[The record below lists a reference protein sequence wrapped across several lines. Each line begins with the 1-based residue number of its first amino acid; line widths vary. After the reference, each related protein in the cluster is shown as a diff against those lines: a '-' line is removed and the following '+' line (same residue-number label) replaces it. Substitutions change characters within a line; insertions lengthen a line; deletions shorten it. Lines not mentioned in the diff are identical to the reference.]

1 MCGEETLP
9 LSFGATSV
17 TQGMENAGDQKAVN
31 LHGSLEL
38 FFFFPLHIHRSRED
52 TYVFSGRAKGIFMTW
67 EPTVDCD
74 G

>member
-17 TQGMENAGDQKAVN
+17 TQGMENAGHQKAVT
-31 LHGSLEL
+31 LHGS
-38 FFFFPLHIHRSRED
+38 FFFSLHIHRSRED
-52 TYVFSGRAKGIFMTW
+52 TYVFCGCAKGIFMTW